1 MTYTNQSTGQ
11 SVMNRD
17 FFLLQLEDTR
27 AYKNVTKTQRRVLSY
42 FNSLDP
48 RGNDLTSKTVKEL
61 AAELGLS
68 ARRVVRELDALNRS
82 GLLKVDVH

>member
-1 MTYTNQSTGQ
+1 
-11 SVMNRD
+11 MNRD

-27 AYKNVTKTQRRVLSY
+27 AYKKVTKTQRRVLSY

-68 ARRVVRELDALNRS
+68 ARRVVRDLDALNRS

>member
-27 AYKNVTKTQRRVLSY
+27 AYKKVTKTQRRVLSY

-68 ARRVVRELDALNRS
+68 ARRVVRDLDALNRS